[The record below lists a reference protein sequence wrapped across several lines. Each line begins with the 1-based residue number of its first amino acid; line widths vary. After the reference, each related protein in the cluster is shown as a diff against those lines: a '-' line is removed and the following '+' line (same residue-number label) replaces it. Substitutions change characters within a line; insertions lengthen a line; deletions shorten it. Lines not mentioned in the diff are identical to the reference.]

1 MDELYPKH
9 AEALREAKLA
19 PEVFLTMGKILDES
33 MISTMDEKK
42 ETPNKKGDT
51 RRIPFTVGMCK
62 FWEVPIHV
70 RLKELR
76 NKYGLNWLQ
85 FTMCYTKFSNLHEI
99 FQGDLG
105 QKLMKDV
112 VSRDFMDLPCNCN
125 ATSKIDGK
133 CMYKGECRKM
143 CVVYQVKCK
152 LCNEVYI
159 GNTQQKMKHRQGQH
173 LAKIHFRNKFF
184 V

>member
-1 MDELYPKH
+1 
-9 AEALREAKLA
+9 
-19 PEVFLTMGKILDES
+19 
-33 MISTMDEKK
+33 
-42 ETPNKKGDT
+42 
-51 RRIPFTVGMCK
+51 MCK

-76 NKYGLNWLQ
+76 NKYGLNWLR
-85 FTMCYTKFSNLHEI
+85 FTMCYTKFLNLHEI

-125 ATSKIDGK
+125 VTSKIDGK

-143 CVVYQVKCK
+143 CVVYQAKCK

-173 LAKIHFRNKFF
+173 VRELTYKEKKWDSFAAHLEVTSQKAPSQATMRSGNCWNTRYSGKPTP
-184 V
+184 